1 MATKKNTKIE
11 KAAKKVV
18 KQAAKSV
25 ARKPTKDEAAVE
37 AMSLHTTRS
46 AKGKNT
52 NVKGANLLSGG
63 RNPSTARKEQKR
75 MSGSSKKAK
84 GKK

>member
-1 MATKKNTKIE
+1 MAGLKKQKIAR
-11 KAAKKVV
+11 AAGKVV
-18 KQAAKSV
+18 KASAKKV

-46 AKGKNT
+46 AKGGNVD
-52 NVKGANLLSGG
+52 VKGLNLLSAT
-63 RNPSTARKEQKR
+63 RNPSVARKEKKR
-75 MSGSSKKAK
+75 MSKKAK